1 MVKQNK
7 SKKYEV
13 KVTGSKLQEFNKIM
27 RQMPGVNARLIKALE
42 KPKDKPRGKK

>member
-7 SKKYEV
+7 SKTYEV
-13 KVTGSKLQEFNKIM
+13 KVRESKLQEFNRIM
-27 RQMPGVNARLIKALE
+27 EQMPGVRAKLIKALE